1 MTPWH
6 LGPMCAYD
14 VESTGKFPETDRL
27 VTACVSWVDGS
38 GKSKPQ
44 TKTWLADPG
53 VDIHP
58 EAAKVHGI
66 TNEYAREHGA
76 SPVVVL
82 AEIAEELLKAAVGRI
97 PVVAFNIPFDFTL
110 TDRETRRNGLDPF
123 GPAFEAAGGFAI
135 DALVLDKALDPYRKG
150 KRTLGVIAEHY
161 GVRAGKA
168 HDAAGDALTAARVT
182 YAIGVKYPRIAEMPL
197 AELFDYQVKAKAE
210 QARSLAEYFAR
221 TGKPEPVDGSWPWK
235 PWAGES
241 S

>member
-1 MTPWH
+1 VTAWH
-6 LGPMCAYD
+6 LGPMAAFD
-14 VESTGKFPETDRL
+14 TESTGKFAERDRL

-38 GKSKPQ
+38 GNTKPQ

-58 EAAKVHGI
+58 EAAKIHGI
-66 TNEYAREHGA
+66 TTEHAREHGS
-76 SPVVVL
+76 SPAFVL
-82 AEIAEELLKAAVGRI
+82 AEIAEELLRAAAEGI

-135 DALVLDKALDPYRKG
+135 DALVLDKALDTYRKG

-168 HDAAGDALTAARVT
+168 HDAAGDALTAARVA
-182 YAIGVKYPRIAEMPL
+182 YAIGQRYPRIAEMPL
-197 AELFDYQVKAKAE
+197 AEHFAK
-210 QARSLAEYFAR
+210 
-221 TGKPEPVDGSWPWK
+221 TGKPEQVDGSWPWK
-235 PWAGES
+235 PWTGDDS
-241 S
+241 